1 MVGEWDVMA
10 IPVQEEALF
19 WSLVVLD
26 GEKSNFK
33 NQHHRQGLERRG
45 LDRSPSTGCQCDE
58 RSFIGQGAL
67 KPFAVPSGHSG
78 EPRGGLLASTVR
90 GPDGLRWAGT
100 DLCHGVHYLGLL
112 GNSGGRAF

>member
-100 DLCHGVHYLGLL
+100 DLCHGVHYLG
-112 GNSGGRAF
+112 NSGGRAF